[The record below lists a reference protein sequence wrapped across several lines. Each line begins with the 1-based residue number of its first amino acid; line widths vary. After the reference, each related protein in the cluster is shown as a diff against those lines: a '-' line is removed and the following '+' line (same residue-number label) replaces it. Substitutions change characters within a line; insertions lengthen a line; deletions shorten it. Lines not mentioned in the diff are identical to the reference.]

1 MCCTCSDLSA
11 TVLKLCEQIKTV
23 ANSYCWFARKKTN
36 SHQSKTDPC
45 QPILARLT
53 VCVKECFDTL
63 EQKHNFLKLS
73 LKMRKYHSQVYV
85 PCKYLWRGSESI
97 GTSFICIVH

>member
-1 MCCTCSDLSA
+1 MCCTCSDLSTA
-11 TVLKLCEQIKTV
+11 VLKLCEQIKTV

-45 QPILARLT
+45 QPILACLT

-63 EQKHNFLKLS
+63 EHKQKLLQLKLS
-73 LKMRKYHSQVYV
+73 
-85 PCKYLWRGSESI
+85 
-97 GTSFICIVH
+97 